1 MASLYFYRRT
11 WDNSR
16 VQTLVPGFK
25 RDLKA
30 VVFNVGPSTEG
41 NSGQRLSTHPL
52 SALTLLLPVLTME
65 SCQVVLLRLWTNSF
79 CVTIQTKPFSSTFT
93 MLGSVFR
100 LLQNK
105 LWKICRFFFL
115 GVKVLR
121 WLTDFVFTF
130 PSPLPP
136 PPTDAITLFRSKKM

>member
-11 WDNSR
+11 WDNSH
-16 VQTLVPGFK
+16 VKTLDPGFK

-105 LWKICRFFFL
+105 LWKICRFFFS
-115 GVKVLR
+115 GGESVKVIN
-121 WLTDFVFTF
+121 WLCFHL
-130 PSPLPP
+130 PLPP
-136 PPTDAITLFRSKKM
+136 PPPNRCHNAIS